1 MAVSHAQTPPTCHGV
16 PPPVPRGEPD
26 HHSRASSRLDARRS
40 DLARPRSSLGWPRR
54 RVAPPPSLRGLT
66 RARRATRARRT
77 RMRTSPSC
85 RLAFLGSQ
93 ACGTQYWAI
102 ASRDCLRAVPR
113 RRAGGASS
121 ADGAAPP
128 TAQSSR
134 EQAATACTHPT
145 DRQAALQHGARGAH
159 EGAPQPA
166 AGALYT
172 YSRMDHRAHLVE
184 HWKAEN
190 TGRPKTLEG
199 RSSARYSGPGCA
211 CGTAYVFVFCRPV
224 ESG

>member
-16 PPPVPRGEPD
+16 PPPMPRGEPD
-26 HHSRASSRLDARRS
+26 HHSHAPSRLDARRS

-54 RVAPPPSLRGLT
+54 RVAPPPSQRGLT

-134 EQAATACTHPT
+134 EQVATACRQAATACTHPT
-145 DRQAALQHGARGAH
+145 GRTPARSARGARRS
-159 EGAPQPA
+159 AAASRRRTIYIQP
-166 AGALYT
+166 
-172 YSRMDHRAHLVE
+172 H
-184 HWKAEN
+184 
-190 TGRPKTLEG
+190 
-199 RSSARYSGPGCA
+199 GPPGPP
-211 CGTAYVFVFCRPV
+211 R
-224 ESG
+224 